1 MINTVERANCGKL
14 CGKPCG
20 KTLNKTEVAEFKAQ
34 NLVLKFN
41 APQCREYFLKCVYH
55 LSDSEIQQAID
66 LATRPN
72 ILMPVRYF
80 NVVTKQM
87 LTKHGY

>member
-1 MINTVERANCGKL
+1 MINTVNFAT

-55 LSDSEIQQAID
+55 LSDSEIQQAIE